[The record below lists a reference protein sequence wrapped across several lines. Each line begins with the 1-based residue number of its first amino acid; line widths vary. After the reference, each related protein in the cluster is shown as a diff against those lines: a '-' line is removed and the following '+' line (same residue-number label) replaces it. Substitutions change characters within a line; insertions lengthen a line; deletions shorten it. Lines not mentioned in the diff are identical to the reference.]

1 MTKKNDKLSLV
12 IALSFSL
19 ILMSSTVTLAHIT
32 HAQNNTT
39 SGTTGSTTAKKST
52 GIGSAG
58 QLKKSL
64 GNNTAMMQN
73 NSNIGNPNAS
83 TLQGVEKEQSNNTTG
98 GLKGMRNIIKSGTNN
113 VSKTTLSNVNKSK
126 EGSQPI
132 MANISQGGKAIGTK
146 AGQLA
151 QAIVNET
158 GKVFG
163 TITGTLNKSS
173 TSSGK

>member
-19 ILMSSTVTLAHIT
+19 TLMSSTVTLAHIT

-39 SGTTGSTTAKKST
+39 SATTGSTTAKKST

-58 QLKKSL
+58 QLK

-98 GLKGMRNIIKSGTNN
+98 GLKGMSNIIKSGTNN
-113 VSKTTLSNVNKSK
+113 ASKTNLSNVNKSK

-132 MANISQGGKAIGTK
+132 MANISQGSKAIGTK

-173 TSSGK
+173 TSSGR

>member
-1 MTKKNDKLSLV
+1 MTKKNSKLSVV

-19 ILMSSTVTLAHIT
+19 IFMSSTITLVHVT
-32 HAQNNTT
+32 HAQTNTT
-39 SGTTGSTTAKKST
+39 SGTTGSANAKNST

-58 QLKKSL
+58 QLQKFL

-83 TLQGVEKEQSNNTTG
+83 TTG
-98 GLKGMRNIIKSGTNN
+98 ALKGMGNITKSGTNN
-113 VSKTTLSNVNKSK
+113 ASKTTLSNANKTK

-132 MANISQGGKAIGTK
+132 MSNISQGGKAIGNK

-158 GKVFG
+158 GKIFG
-163 TITGTLNKSS
+163 SITGTLNKSS
-173 TSSGK
+173 TSNGK

>member
-1 MTKKNDKLSLV
+1 MTKKNGKLSVV

-19 ILMSSTVTLAHIT
+19 IFMSSTITLVHVT
-32 HAQNNTT
+32 HAQTNTT
-39 SGTTGSTTAKKST
+39 SATTGSANAKNST
-52 GIGSAG
+52 GIESAG
-58 QLKKSL
+58 QLQKSL

-73 NSNIGNPNAS
+73 NSSIGNPNAT
-83 TLQGVEKEQSNNTTG
+83 TLQGVEKEQSTNTTG
-98 GLKGMRNIIKSGTNN
+98 ALKGMGNIIKSGTNN
-113 VSKTTLSNVNKSK
+113 ASKTTLSNVNKSK

-132 MANISQGGKAIGTK
+132 MSNISQGGKAIGNK

-158 GKVFG
+158 GKIFG
-163 TITGTLNKSS
+163 SITGTLNKSS

>member
-1 MTKKNDKLSLV
+1 
-12 IALSFSL
+12 
-19 ILMSSTVTLAHIT
+19 
-32 HAQNNTT
+32 
-39 SGTTGSTTAKKST
+39 
-52 GIGSAG
+52 
-58 QLKKSL
+58 
-64 GNNTAMMQN
+64 MMQN
-73 NSNIGNPNAS
+73 NSNIDNPNAS

-98 GLKGMRNIIKSGTNN
+98 GFKGMGNIIKSGTNN
-113 VSKTTLSNVNKSK
+113 ASKTTLSNLNKSK

-151 QAIVNET
+151 QAIVKET

-173 TSSGK
+173 TS